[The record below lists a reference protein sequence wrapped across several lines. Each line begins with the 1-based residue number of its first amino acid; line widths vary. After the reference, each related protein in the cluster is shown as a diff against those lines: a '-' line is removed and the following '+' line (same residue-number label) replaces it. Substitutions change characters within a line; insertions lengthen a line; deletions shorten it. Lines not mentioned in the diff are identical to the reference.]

1 MVFNQKKGAPVA
13 DYPLANIQLEIVD
26 ETKQLGVILQCNLKF
41 YKHIQSK
48 TRRAIQQLG
57 MIKRVLYG
65 APEKPKLLACT
76 TLFRQHVEYASTVWD
91 LSTKQLQ
98 PELDM
103 VQNSAIRII
112 CKLKRRDSVT
122 EALEKLNVQTL
133 GDRCKTI
140 GVTFC

>member
-13 DYPLANIQLEIVD
+13 DYPLANIQLEIAN
-26 ETKQLGVILQCNLKF
+26 ETKQLGVILQSNLKF
-41 YKHIQSK
+41 YNHIQSK

-103 VQNSAIRII
+103 VQNSAI
-112 CKLKRRDSVT
+112 
-122 EALEKLNVQTL
+122 
-133 GDRCKTI
+133 
-140 GVTFC
+140 